1 METNEKIVVDEELK
15 LLYLLGS
22 DVDDSVLIA
31 VVEEK
36 VEKIIGKE
44 ELKISKLKVDD
55 WIDWMLEG
63 FERTL
68 DTLLGLSLDFAMV
81 VER

>member
-1 METNEKIVVDEELK
+1 METNEKIVVDELK

-44 ELKISKLKVDD
+44 ELKI
-55 WIDWMLEG
+55 
-63 FERTL
+63 
-68 DTLLGLSLDFAMV
+68 
-81 VER
+81 

>member
-31 VVEEK
+31 VVEGK
-36 VEKIIGKE
+36 VEKIIDKE

-55 WIDWMLEG
+55 WIDWMLKG

>member
-1 METNEKIVVDEELK
+1 METDEKIVVDEELK

-44 ELKISKLKVDD
+44 ELKI
-55 WIDWMLEG
+55 
-63 FERTL
+63 
-68 DTLLGLSLDFAMV
+68 
-81 VER
+81 

>member
-31 VVEEK
+31 VVEGK

-44 ELKISKLKVDD
+44 ELKI
-55 WIDWMLEG
+55 
-63 FERTL
+63 
-68 DTLLGLSLDFAMV
+68 
-81 VER
+81 